1 MIKIVLG
8 FLLVFTAFF
17 IGIQAVRGLTGRERW
32 QLTKLIG
39 YSIMCAVLTTAA
51 LVGFVLLF

>member
-1 MIKIVLG
+1 MIKIVVG
-8 FLLVFTAFF
+8 FVLVFAAFF
-17 IGIQAVRGLTGRERW
+17 VGIQAVQGLTGRERW

-51 LVGFVLLF
+51 LVGVVLLF

>member
-8 FLLVFTAFF
+8 FVLVFVAFF
-17 IGIQAVRGLTGRERW
+17 VSIQVVRGLTGREKW

-39 YSIMCAVLTTAA
+39 YSIMCAVLTTTA

>member
-8 FLLVFTAFF
+8 FVLVFVAFF
-17 IGIQAVRGLTGRERW
+17 VGIQTVRGLTGREKW

>member
-8 FLLVFTAFF
+8 FVLMFVAFF
-17 IGIQAVRGLTGRERW
+17 VGIQAVRGLTGREKW

-39 YSIMCAVLTTAA
+39 YSIMCAVLTTVA